1 MAEHLAALSSTKT
14 EGRRHLDELLPAPLY
29 RAVTLV
35 QVHEPALPVAEQLHL
50 DVPRL
55 AEGQGWRV
63 RGGSEGWRVKP
74 RRADMLRG
82 PRRACSGSKPAREG
96 KLLVKLLLR
105 GETER

>member
-1 MAEHLAALSSTKT
+1 MRPRAGATSMSFCLRYLLW
-14 EGRRHLDELLPAPLY
+14 RYLDELLPAPLY

-63 RGGSEGWRVKP
+63 RGGG
-74 RRADMLRG
+74 
-82 PRRACSGSKPAREG
+82 
-96 KLLVKLLLR
+96 
-105 GETER
+105 